1 MSMGEKQQ
9 AVYRKPNGDP
19 DGNDYILAEGETS
32 CWIEVDGISV
42 YIMRTNDGVSVDL
55 CPTGKEADVE
65 LASCWATF
73 AEAEIEEE

>member
-32 CWIEVDGISV
+32 CW
-42 YIMRTNDGVSVDL
+42 
-55 CPTGKEADVE
+55 
-65 LASCWATF
+65 ATF